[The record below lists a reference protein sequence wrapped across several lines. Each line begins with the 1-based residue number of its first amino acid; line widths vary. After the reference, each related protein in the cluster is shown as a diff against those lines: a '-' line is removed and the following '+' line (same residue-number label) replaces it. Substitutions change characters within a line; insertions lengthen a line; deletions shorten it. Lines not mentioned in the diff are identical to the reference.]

1 MKGREPQDCEQ
12 IDIREGR
19 AEYEK
24 KYSARG
30 KKTISRKEERESEKV
45 YCKEK
50 RKFFKE
56 ASTGGREASARA

>member
-45 YCKEK
+45 YCK
-50 RKFFKE
+50 
-56 ASTGGREASARA
+56 RETKVF